1 MSELAAQAEAQ
12 STAPSLQKRLV
23 LILAAIGIG
32 FGMYFLLPTPE
43 GLSQKGHI
51 YLALLAGL
59 LILFLTEPIPLP
71 LVMVV
76 SGISL
81 IVLGIGDTREVWA
94 GYAHPVVFF
103 VLGCLMIAIVAEAVG
118 LTERLGRFI
127 LRYTGT
133 NVVRFS
139 FISCFGLGVASS
151 LMHDI
156 AACAIGIMAMLPLM
170 RAAGI
175 HPGSRTG
182 AFLMISLPFCC
193 SAGGMGTLVGGGRN
207 MVSAAFLQDITGI
220 EITFVDWMIYA
231 FPACVIAV
239 PAVWLAVFLV
249 FRPDRELHFK
259 ELTEEQKKKTP
270 MTGQE
275 IKALVVVAFV
285 FLGFFTK
292 NIHNLDY
299 SVFVMG
305 GVVLMLLL
313 GLINWK
319 VLNEKTE
326 WAVAVLV
333 FGGGIALGTAMGT
346 SGAAE
351 YLASVFF
358 PLFEGKGW
366 LVLLVGVGAF
376 AAIMTNLMANIAAA
390 ALILPIAIPLAVME
404 GVNPTIVAMA
414 LGMWTSFAYLLVIG
428 CPPNV
433 VAYTFGFFKSS
444 QLSKAGLVAMP
455 IGMVVLTLIALTW
468 WKVIGLV

>member
-1 MSELAAQAEAQ
+1 MSELAAQVEAQ
-12 STAPSLQKRLV
+12 GTGPSLQKRLLLV
-23 LILAAIGIG
+23 LAAGAVG
-32 FGMYFLLPTPE
+32 FGMYFLIPTPE

-76 SGISL
+76 SGICL
-81 IVLGIGDTREVWA
+81 IVFGIGETRDVWA

-139 FISCFGLGVASS
+139 FIACFGLGIASS

-170 RAAGI
+170 RAANI
-175 HPGSRTG
+175 KPGSRTG

-220 EITFVDWMIYA
+220 EITFVEWMIYA

-239 PAVWLAVFLV
+239 PAVWLAVYLV
-249 FRPDRELHFK
+249 FRPDRSLHFK

-270 MTGQE
+270 LTAIE
-275 IKALVVVAFV
+275 IKALAVVAFV

-292 NIHNLDY
+292 NIHGLDY
-299 SVFVMG
+299 SLFVMG
-305 GVVLMLLL
+305 GIVLMLLM
-313 GLINWK
+313 GLIDWK

-358 PLFEGKGW
+358 PFFEGKGW
-366 LVLLVGVGAF
+366 LVLLVGVGVF

-404 GVNPTIVAMA
+404 GVDPTIVAMA

-444 QLSKAGLVAMP
+444 ELTKAGLVAMP
-455 IGMVVLTLIALTW
+455 AGMLVLTLIALTW

>member
-1 MSELAAQAEAQ
+1 MGAMPELETQG
-12 STAPSLQKRLV
+12 SGPSVSRKILMIV
-23 LILAAIGIG
+23 LAVALGTLIY
-32 FGMYFLLPTPE
+32 MLPTPE
-43 GLSQKGHI
+43 GLSQTGHI

-59 LILFLTEPIPLP
+59 LILFLTEPLPLP
-71 LVMVV
+71 LVMVT
-76 SGISL
+76 SGICL
-81 IVLGIGDTREVWA
+81 IVFGIGSTREVWA

-103 VLGCLMIAIVAEAVG
+103 VLGCLMVAIIAEKVG
-118 LTERLGRFI
+118 LTDRLGRFI

-156 AACAIGIMAMLPLM
+156 AATAIGIMAMLPLM
-170 RAAGI
+170 KAAGI
-175 HPGSRTG
+175 KPGSRTG
-182 AFLMISLPFCC
+182 AFLLIALPFSC

-207 MVSAAFLQDITGI
+207 MVAAAFLEDIAGI
-220 EITFVDWMIYA
+220 EITFLDWMIYA
-231 FPACVIAV
+231 FPACLIAV
-239 PAVWLAVFLV
+239 PAVWFAVYLV
-249 FRPDRELHFK
+249 FRPDRTLHFK
-259 ELTEEQKKKTP
+259 ELTEEQKAKTP
-270 MTGQE
+270 LSAEE
-275 IKALVVVAFV
+275 IKALSIVALVFV
-285 FLGFFTK
+285 GFFTK
-292 NIHNLDY
+292 NWHGADY
-299 SVFVMG
+299 SLIVMG
-305 GVVLMLLL
+305 AVILMVLF
-313 GLINWK
+313 GLIDWK
-319 VLNEKTE
+319 TLNEKTE

-366 LVLLVGVGAF
+366 LVLMIGVGAF

-404 GVNPTIVAMA
+404 GVNPTIIAMT

-433 VAYTFGFFKSS
+433 VSYSFGYFKSS
-444 QLSKAGLVAMP
+444 EMSKAGLVAMP
-455 IGMVVLTLIALTW
+455 VGMLVMIFIAVTW